1 MANERTAAAAINII
15 RFFFVFIFLS
25 FFLGLDELEELL
37 PSYMALRAMDSSIV
51 MADDDDDAA
60 VGGGGG
66 AAAAKQNENEANDA
80 RAVAAAAEAERR
92 RKENHQR
99 RLSRLKGFVSSSL
112 QQQSPALA
120 RHTKH
125 HNPYDPALLWT
136 SIGRRR

>member
-1 MANERTAAAAINII
+1 ML
-15 RFFFVFIFLS
+15 VV
-25 FFLGLDELEELL
+25 GLDELEELL

-51 MADDDDDAA
+51 MANDDDNDAA
-60 VGGGGG
+60 T
-66 AAAAKQNENEANDA
+66 AAANQSETAANDA
-80 RAVAAAAEAERR
+80 RAVAAASEAERR

-136 SIGRRR
+136 SIGRRRR

>member
-1 MANERTAAAAINII
+1 
-15 RFFFVFIFLS
+15 
-25 FFLGLDELEELL
+25 
-37 PSYMALRAMDSSIV
+37 MALRAMDSSIV

-60 VGGGGG
+60 VGGGRG
-66 AAAAKQNENEANDA
+66 AAAKQNENEANDA
-80 RAVAAAAEAERR
+80 RAVATAAEAERR

-112 QQQSPALA
+112 QKQSPALA

>member
-1 MANERTAAAAINII
+1 L
-15 RFFFVFIFLS
+15 FFFLLFVLVV
-25 FFLGLDELEELL
+25 GLDELEELL

-51 MADDDDDAA
+51 MANDDDNDAA
-60 VGGGGG
+60 T
-66 AAAAKQNENEANDA
+66 AAANQSETAANDA
-80 RAVAAAAEAERR
+80 RAVAAASEAERR

-136 SIGRRR
+136 SIGRRRR